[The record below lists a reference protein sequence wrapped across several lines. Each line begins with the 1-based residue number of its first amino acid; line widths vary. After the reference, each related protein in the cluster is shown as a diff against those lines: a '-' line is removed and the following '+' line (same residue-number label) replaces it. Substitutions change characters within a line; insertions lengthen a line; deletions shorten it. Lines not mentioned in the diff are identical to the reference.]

1 MSLTYGGKDSPAFIL
16 RNKRDISRLQ
26 VLVEIVEHQP
36 AVRQQEIGR
45 TLGLT
50 PQAISDYIRDL
61 AERGL
66 VMANGRGS
74 YEVTHTGIEWM
85 LEKAKAL
92 DAYSHHIRHDLIHE
106 VSVWTAIADEDL
118 FAGENAGIFMR
129 DGFLCAARKSA
140 SATGRVMADARAG
153 FDVGISNLNGIIEHH
168 TGVIHICK
176 IPGIK
181 NAGSRNV
188 RRDALKKITEKTK
201 MVGAVG
207 LESWVALNSIGRKPD
222 LYFAALAGVIDAAR
236 YGIDCTIVV
245 VDDQFTDILWHVA
258 NAKVDYVIHD
268 LTIPGNPGT
277 PPPATG

>member
-61 AERGL
+61 ADRGL

-74 YEVTHTGIEWM
+74 YEVTHAGIEWM
-85 LEKAKAL
+85 LERAKAL
-92 DAYSHHIRHDLIHE
+92 DAYSRHIRHDLIHE

-118 FAGENAGIFMR
+118 FAGENVGLLMR
-129 DGFLCAARKSA
+129 DGFLCATRRAA
-140 SATGRVMADARAG
+140 SATGQVMADVRAG
-153 FDVGISNLNGIIEHH
+153 FDVGISNLTGIIEHH

-188 RRDALKKITEKTK
+188 LRDALKEITEKTK

-222 LYFAALAGVIDAAR
+222 LYFAARDGVIDAAQ

-258 NAKVDYVIHD
+258 NAKMAYVIHD
-268 LTIPGNPGT
+268 LTIPRNPGT
-277 PPPATG
+277 PPSATG